1 MSDWHRTRLEK
12 KYRAVK
18 MLSASQRTFGDKF
31 IPQFRLVARQ
41 LEMKPQNLVFM
52 WNNRD
57 AIVERA
63 KRKLPKS
70 VRKII
75 EVETMVKINNDV
87 EKTLNTWGGKD
98 YNKMKTSDF
107 IKTFDALTD
116 ALIKLKMGDKM

>member
-18 MLSASQRTFGDKF
+18 MLSASQRTFGGRF
-31 IPQFRLVARQ
+31 TPQFRLVARQ

-75 EVETMVKINNDV
+75 GLETMVKINNDV

-116 ALIKLKMGDKM
+116 TLIKLKMGDEM